1 MKEFDPVANWLS
13 LVAYSH
19 SHSKATEV
27 QYKRVWGQ
35 FSGYVGKT
43 ANEIIADYDDSN
55 DRTFRRKYS
64 RLIKAWIA
72 DLASGVSIPEPNT
85 NTSIKVKVGAIKSF
99 FKYNDLPLGHIPQ
112 AMSGVVYHN
121 RDITKEEIVQI
132 MAVVKIREKAFF
144 AVMAQSG
151 LRPHTI
157 KQLRLKHLED
167 LEATPCK
174 IEVPQSLAKGKY
186 GRNITFIG
194 QDALK
199 YLKLYF
205 ATRIALNPES
215 LLFCAH
221 DNPQKPV
228 NVKDISRA
236 FRLAARKL
244 EKSGAIDYKV
254 RKGKPS
260 ELRLYN
266 LRKFFRKQA
275 NLMGFENVN
284 YLMGHTVRGSDA
296 NYKPQDPEFYR
307 ELYSEKALP
316 FLRLETTSPLE
327 TEKAITTLE
336 QENRELKN
344 QIEKLESTMKKIYLK
359 VFEDKIGEEAHE
371 KWLEEHAEEL
381 EKEEREHEK
390 FLRAEEV
397 YLAKHPEERR
407 RREKENKELDNAY
420 LQYLK
425 DHAEEIEEQEKW
437 VEEEAIRLDER
448 RKTLKELQEVIN
460 KYKGDKKDK

>member
-1 MKEFDPVANWLS
+1 MKGNLVEDWLNS
-13 LVAYSH
+13 VAYSH
-19 SHSKATEV
+19 SQSKATEL
-27 QYKRVWGQ
+27 QYKRVWER
-35 FSGYVGKT
+35 FSNDIGMT
-43 ANEIIADYDDSN
+43 ASEVVADYEGSN
-55 DRTFRRKYS
+55 DRNVMRKHA
-64 RLIKAWIA
+64 RLIRSWIGR
-72 DLASGVSIPEPNT
+72 LMKEGLT
-85 NTSIKVKVGAIKSF
+85 NTSIKVMVGAVKSF
-99 FKYNDLPLGHIPQ
+99 YKYNDLALGHIPQ

-144 AVMAQSG
+144 AIMAQSG

-167 LEATPCK
+167 LEATPSK

-186 GRNITFIG
+186 GRYVTFIG

-205 ATRIALNPES
+205 ATRTALNPES

-228 NVKDISRA
+228 NVKDVSRA

-244 EKSGAIDYKV
+244 EKSGAIDYQI
-254 RKGKPS
+254 REGKPS

-266 LRKFFRKQA
+266 LRKFFRKHA
-275 NLMGFENVN
+275 NQMGFENVN

-307 ELYSEKALP
+307 ELYAEKALP

-344 QIEKLESTMKKIYLK
+344 QIKKLGATIEKIYSK
-359 VFEDKIGEEAHE
+359 VFEEKNEEEMHDQ
-371 KWLEEHAEEL
+371 WLTENAEEM
-381 EKEEREHEK
+381 EREEKRHEE
-390 FLRAEEV
+390 FLRAEEE
-397 YLAKHPEERR
+397 YLAKHPEERK
-407 RREKENKELDNAY
+407 RREEEQKDIDDAY
-420 LQYLK
+420 AQYMK

-448 RKTLKELQEVIN
+448 RKTLTELQNIIN
-460 KYKGDKKDK
+460 RVKEAKGTSKAN

>member
-1 MKEFDPVANWLS
+1 MIDPVDNWLDS
-13 LVAYSH
+13 VAYSH
-19 SHSKATEV
+19 SQSKATED
-27 QYKRVWGQ
+27 QYKRVWER
-35 FSGYVGKT
+35 FST
-43 ANEIIADYDDSN
+43 DIRMTSEEIIEDYECSDDRN
-55 DRTFRRKYS
+55 VMRKHA
-64 RLIKAWIA
+64 RLIRCWIGK
-72 DLASGVSIPEPNT
+72 LMKKGLT
-85 NTSIKVKVGAIKSF
+85 NTSIKVMVGAVKSF
-99 FKYNDLPLGHIPQ
+99 YKYNDLPLGHIPQ
-112 AMSGVVYHN
+112 AMSGTVYHN

-157 KQLRLKHLED
+157 KQLKLKHLEG
-167 LEATPCK
+167 LEKIPCK
-174 IEVPQSLAKGKY
+174 IEVPQELAKGKY
-186 GRNITFIG
+186 GSYVTFLG
-194 QDALK
+194 LDALK
-199 YLKLYF
+199 YLKQYF
-205 ATRIALNPES
+205 AIRKNLNSES

-221 DNPQKPV
+221 DDPKKPV
-228 NVKDISRA
+228 NVKDMSRA

-244 EKSGAIDYKV
+244 EKSGALDYEI
-254 RKGKPS
+254 RRGKPS

-275 NLMGFENVN
+275 NQMGFENVN

-307 ELYSEKALP
+307 ELYAEKAIP
-316 FLRLETTSPLE
+316 FLRLETSSPLE

-344 QIEKLESTMKKIYLK
+344 QIKRLENTIGKIYQK
-359 VFEDKIGEEAHE
+359 VFEKTEEEEHE
-371 KWLEEHAEEL
+371 KWCEEHAEEI
-381 EKEEREHEK
+381 EKENREHEQ
-390 FLRAEEV
+390 FLREEEE

-407 RREKENKELDNAY
+407 RREKENNERDEAY

-448 RKTLKELQEVIN
+448 RRTLGELQDII
-460 KYKGDKKDK
+460 KKAKKQQ